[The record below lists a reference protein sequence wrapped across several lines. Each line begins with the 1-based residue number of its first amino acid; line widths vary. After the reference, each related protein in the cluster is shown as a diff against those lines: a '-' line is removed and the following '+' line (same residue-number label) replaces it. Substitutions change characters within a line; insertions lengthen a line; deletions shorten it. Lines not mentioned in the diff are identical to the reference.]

1 MTKKKKGIIIALVA
15 VLVIAA
21 VGCGIYFG
29 LVKNDKDTSAPAK
42 IESGEIYR
50 TKTESFWVGVGK
62 AYISF
67 QHKEEPAQKSA
78 DDKNLYGD
86 VFYIMVSSGE
96 DFQPWLSGYWNLDE
110 VEGKLMMKASWDDSA
125 ENVTKLADAKSGEE
139 KIYAAQNGEYKI
151 PVELPSATVTF
162 TLNPETDKVGDANTS
177 TADNLADAAKNDDSK
192 TNTDENSGNLFAR
205 LTAEDTLFGGDVKGY
220 AQIDMSKDKTWSM
233 KVKVDPYVP
242 DYTQAVTGTW
252 SENSDG
258 SLTLKVTGGDYKGA
272 LDNTIN
278 LTKSSDGSYS
288 GSVKFNADKTNGIVF
303 NFKFKSIDLNTNPA
317 ASSSKS
323 SNTSSSSSKSTS
335 VKTVKGELYRTPV
348 FNGIYSGVVGDTY
361 ISFLGDGNFEIY
373 VDTGE
378 GYSAWVS
385 GNWSLNSDQ
394 TKLTLTQKG
403 SGDAGL
409 TGAKAGKAK
418 VYTANSKGVF
428 YIDTYFP
435 SGGTAKIEFKPSR
448 DKVGSD
454 NNSSN
459 NKKDPTKPSNDN
471 QPKDDNTTKP
481 TDKSDIV
488 LKAHDSIYDGA
499 VTCDAVLTLKK
510 DNSWNIQTTVYGSTV
525 DNAVTGTWKENNN
538 KSITLTVSTKI
549 QGADL
554 PDSFVLN
561 YDKSTNKYT
570 GIVKFTCNSQFT
582 FNLKFEG
589 SKNSQEETTVKVT
602 GISLDKSELGLT
614 VGSSTELTAKIAPS
628 NANEKGVVWTSTDN
642 SVATVNNGK
651 VTAVSNGTAYIIA
664 AAKDGGFTAFCKV
677 SVVEPD
683 ASEEHLTATSNDKC
697 NGFPMSL
704 KFDNGAFKLNVDT
717 TYFDASDWFK
727 GTYSLSED
735 KTKLTL
741 NIAYNANGPHFEAAE
756 AAQTDSVVLNSENGA
771 FKIVVKDPS
780 ASAVNG
786 TFTLTVDALP
796 EKPTP
801 SEPEEPEK
809 PAAELQLELV
819 ASDTVN
825 IYGTDYSADAKLDLY
840 KDNTF
845 KILVNSG
852 NGFEEAASGTWEL
865 DAAYNMVLAIKKQA
879 IEKSFPETVT
889 LNVDYSTYEYS
900 GSVVYT
906 PNAYVTMNFAF
917 ATKKAEPEKPAPQ
930 LQLELVASDTIDV
943 YGTSYTADS
952 KLDLYDDNTFKM
964 LVDAG
969 QGYIE
974 AASGTWELDAAYN
987 MVLKVKEQ
995 TIENSLPE
1003 SITLNVDYSTY
1014 QYSGKVTYVASAYT
1028 TFNFAFEPKK

>member
-50 TKTESFWVGVGK
+50 TKTESFWVGIGK

-110 VEGKLMMKASWDDSA
+110 AAGKLMMKASWDDSA

-162 TLNPETDKVGDANTS
+162 TLNPATDKVGDANTS
-177 TADNLADAAKNDDSK
+177 TADNSANAAENDDSK

-278 LTKSSDGSYS
+278 LTKSSDGKYS
-288 GSVKFNADKTNGIVF
+288 GTVKFTADKANGIVF

-348 FNGIYSGVVGDTY
+348 FHGIYSGVVGDTY
-361 ISFLGDGNFEIY
+361 ISFLGDGNFYVY
-373 VDTGE
+373 VDAGD
-378 GYSAWVS
+378 GYGSWIS
-385 GNWSLNSDQ
+385 GTWSLNKDQ

-561 YDKSTNKYT
+561 YDESTNKYT

-589 SKNSQEETTVKVT
+589 SKNSQEETTVKAT

-642 SVATVNNGK
+642 SVVTVNNGK

-664 AAKDGGFTAFCKV
+664 TAKDGGFTAFCKV
-677 SVVEPD
+677 IVNEPS
-683 ASEEHLTATSNDKC
+683 ANEEHLTATSNDKC
-697 NGFPMSL
+697 NGFPMNL
-704 KFDNGAFKLNVDT
+704 KFDNGQFKLNVDT

-727 GTYSLSED
+727 GTYSLSEN
-735 KTKLTL
+735 KSELTL

-756 AAQTDSVVLNSENGA
+756 ATQSNSVVLEANNGA
-771 FKIVVKDPS
+771 FTIVVKDPS

-786 TFTLTVDALP
+786 TFTLTVDASP

-801 SEPEEPEK
+801 SEPE
-809 PAAELQLELV
+809 
-819 ASDTVN
+819 
-825 IYGTDYSADAKLDLY
+825 
-840 KDNTF
+840 
-845 KILVNSG
+845 
-852 NGFEEAASGTWEL
+852 
-865 DAAYNMVLAIKKQA
+865 
-879 IEKSFPETVT
+879 
-889 LNVDYSTYEYS
+889 
-900 GSVVYT
+900 
-906 PNAYVTMNFAF
+906 
-917 ATKKAEPEKPAPQ
+917 EPEKPAPQ

-969 QGYIE
+969 QGYVE

-1028 TFNFAFEPKK
+1028 TFNFAAL